1 MPRLLRVSAYHARC
15 IVQRLHTVFAISL
28 FGISTSGCVTVT
40 PAPGAD
46 KVKVTNSPND
56 VAACTAVGNIR
67 VPVPQTAVDGS
78 AQMTEFRNQAVGLG
92 GNAALVT
99 VNWPNGQVEGIAY
112 RCP

>member
-1 MPRLLRVSAYHARC
+1 MQRVYAALV
-15 IVQRLHTVFAISL
+15 IVSCGF
-28 FGISTSGCVTVT
+28 STSGCVTVT

-56 VAACTAVGNIR
+56 MAACTAVGNIK
-67 VPVPQTAVDGS
+67 VPAPQTAVDGS
-78 AQMTEFRNQAVGLG
+78 AQMTQFRNQAVGLG

-99 VNWPNGQVEGIAY
+99 VNWPSGQIDGIAY